1 MNRTEDF
8 LVNTK
13 DKIGIIANLRWSI
26 DRFEGEVLR
35 SLSVTS
41 SVVSLLSSYLATS

>member
-1 MNRTEDF
+1 MNKTEDF
-8 LVNTK
+8 LVNTRE
-13 DKIGIIANLRWSI
+13 KIGIIANLKWST

-41 SVVSLLSSYLATS
+41 SVVSLMSSYLATS